1 MVERGVASGGGGGW
15 GGSTPTPRTHR
26 THPAHAKRAASAPA
40 TRTAAAH
47 ALSTR
52 SVPSLPYARRRRA
65 LLRRRVAHRI
75 CARTR
80 PLEQGRF
87 THTEAPLAPQREPRM
102 YGSSVIFP
110 PDRCDPPPTKRQ
122 RKTKDALVSVR
133 TPPPPSRPASS
144 KGFTQK
150 QSTYRISAAPS
161 GRGRCRRCRAVCLN

>member
-52 SVPSLPYARRRRA
+52 SARSLPYARRRRA

-87 THTEAPLAPQREPRM
+87 THTEAPLAPQREPR
-102 YGSSVIFP
+102 VCTAP
-110 PDRCDPPPTKRQ
+110 P
-122 RKTKDALVSVR
+122 
-133 TPPPPSRPASS
+133 
-144 KGFTQK
+144 
-150 QSTYRISAAPS
+150 
-161 GRGRCRRCRAVCLN
+161 